1 VKLSR
6 AIVTIAVAVV
16 VPLLPATAYANRYSH
31 GDAVGDVAST
41 VGQSD
46 TYTPAPERVEGD
58 VISSSVKHGARTV
71 VMTLAYR
78 DLGDSPEIDEH
89 VYFVHTS
96 KMNRVVRLFAN
107 STNPGGKAVLT
118 KANGKKVRCHVRR
131 HIDYNLNTAKVIVP
145 RSCLGQ
151 PRWVK
156 VGMGSVM
163 FSAAGDTGP
172 VWIDDALSTGT
183 NGHPVYGPKVFR

>member
-6 AIVTIAVAVV
+6 AIITVAVAAV
-16 VPLLPATAYANRYSH
+16 VPLLPAAAYADRYTH
-31 GDAVGDVAST
+31 ADPAGDVAST

-58 VISSSVKHGARTV
+58 VISSTVKHGARTV
-71 VMTLAYR
+71 VMTLVYR
-78 DLGDSPEIDEH
+78 DLSDSAEVDGH

-96 KMNRVVRLFAN
+96 KMNRVVRLYAN

-118 KANGKKVRCHVRR
+118 KANGKKVSCHVRR

-163 FSAAGDTGP
+163 FSAAGASGP

-183 NGHPVYGPKVFR
+183 NGRAVYGPKVFR

>member
-6 AIVTIAVAVV
+6 AIVTVAVAAV
-16 VPLLPATAYANRYSH
+16 VPLLPAAAYADHYTR
-31 GDAVGDVAST
+31 GDAAGDVAST

-46 TYTPAPERVEGD
+46 AYTPAPERVEGD
-58 VISSSVKHGARTV
+58 VISSTVKHGARTV

-78 DLGDSPEIDEH
+78 DLADSAEVDEH
-89 VYFVHTS
+89 VYFVHTNR
-96 KMNRVVRLFAN
+96 MNRVVRLFAN
-107 STNPGGKAVLT
+107 SSNPGGKAVLT
-118 KANGKKVRCHVRR
+118 KVNGKKVRCNVRR

-163 FSAAGDTGP
+163 FSAAGASGT
-172 VWIDDALSTGT
+172 VWVDDALSTGT